1 MTVRQLEALVRI
13 AESLAKMRLE
23 ATVQSRDVH
32 EALRLFKVSTMAA
45 ASTAP
50 QTAGVEMRFLGDEE
64 RFQIQNAEQFLKQRV
79 PVGTDAKMLLVLDEG
94 VALGHAD
101 SALRRALKIMSN
113 RMEFTE
119 LDKGRRLRRL
129 R

>member
-45 ASTAP
+45 ASAAP
-50 QTAGVEMRFLGDEE
+50 QTVGVEMRFLGDEE
-64 RFQIQNAEQFLKQRV
+64 RLQIQNAEQFLKQRV

-94 VALGHAD
+94 VALGLSLIH
-101 SALRRALKIMSN
+101 I
-113 RMEFTE
+113 
-119 LDKGRRLRRL
+119 
-129 R
+129 